1 MASLLLCFLLLATAS
16 LYSAGETKKYI
27 VYLGD
32 QPHPSFDA
40 VGHHHRLLSEILEGC
55 YTLSMNAFAARLTD
69 EEAGRVAQLDGV
81 VSVFPSRPRRLHT
94 TRAWDFVGFPVS
106 APRNLTES
114 NVIVAILDS
123 GELHQYQL
131 CFADLQLICVSYEF
145 DGYGIRRIDPTSE
158 SFDDKGYGPPPA
170 KWRGRCAF
178 SGKLRCNNKVIGAR
192 WFRLDRK
199 VPANDVLGP
208 EDHKGHGTHVAST
221 AAGIAVPGAGVFGMA
236 VGTARGGVPSARIA
250 SYKICY
256 ADDICNDEDILAA
269 FDAAI
274 ADGVDVINLS
284 WERIPEIVHRYTR
297 RGAYHAMRRRVLTVS
312 SAGNQGPMHRT
323 VVNYSPWMLTVGASS
338 IDRQFGTDL
347 VLGNGKRVTGVS
359 VNTFESSGK
368 FRPLVLGFEAANTGM
383 SFLGQMCGPGSLN
396 PEMVK
401 GAIVLCKITGGAGV
415 ADSVVKEAGGEGLV
429 VQMTMPVDRAE
440 AFKIPS
446 TTISKDDGVIV
457 DDYIKNSG
465 GKPVA
470 RIEKSLTFTP
480 NGTFV
485 ASFSSR
491 GPNPLY
497 SEILKPDLV
506 APGMNILAAY
516 PTYLPFTNDPTDPR
530 RSRFQLMSGTSM
542 ATPHVTAAAAY
553 VKSFHPKWS
562 PATIRSA
569 LMTTAGAIVSPNST
583 RNKDLEYAYGAGL
596 INPSRAVDPGLV
608 YDADEGSYL
617 RFLCTK
623 HPNTTAVSILTGTR
637 SFDCR
642 PFARAEGYDGLNYPS
657 FHYVVPES
665 TRPSKA
671 FFRRIVKNVGD
682 GPAVYKASVESPKGV
697 DIVVKPERLQFAQ
710 PGQKMVFVL
719 EVSVAPV
726 LGRPPYILSGSLTWN
741 DGVHSVRSPVA
752 IHYT

>member
-40 VGHHHRLLSEILEGC
+40 VGHHHRLLSEILGS

-123 GELHQYQL
+123 G
-131 CFADLQLICVSYEF
+131 
-145 DGYGIRRIDPTSE
+145 IDPTSE

-170 KWRGRCAF
+170 NWRGRCAF

-284 WERIPEIVHRYTR
+284 LGEDPGKSFTDTLAV
-297 RGAYHAMRRRVLTVS
+297 GAYHAMRRRVLTVS

-470 RIEKSLTFTP
+470 RIEKSHAFTP

-726 LGRPPYILSGSLTWN
+726 LGRPPYIVSGSLTWS